1 MRKALLY
8 SVGAAALCLQ
18 AFNAIAATPHQADEV
33 TPQVQ
38 QLYAEAHAAQASGD
52 TATAIEKYRRMLQ
65 LAPHLAPAYNNLGM
79 LYFNAHDYP
88 EAAHTLAR
96 GVALNPEMPS
106 AQAMLGMSYLEM
118 GEADKAEAPLEAAL
132 RAHPDD
138 DQVQMSFAR
147 DQLGL
152 GHNEKAA
159 AALRVYIDH
168 HPKDEQAWYLL
179 GKTYLQL
186 SEAALGKVTTIDP
199 NSVYAHEVAGE
210 IDASMHNYDGA
221 LVEYQKAVAQAPKQ
235 PGVHMHMADAFW
247 ETGKWDS
254 AQKEYAAE
262 LVNDPNNCQAHWKL
276 GDSMLEANGSPAD
289 ALTQLD
295 AAVQGCPELMQ
306 ARVDRARALVK
317 LQRAPEALPDLLLAE
332 KADPDEPSIHFLLA
346 AVYRAQG
353 KPQDVRQQMQ
363 TYAQLQ
369 QQQNDAQAK
378 QAGASIKL
386 DATAH

>member
-1 MRKALLY
+1 MRKALLC
-8 SVGAAALCLQ
+8 SAGAIALGLQALSAAA
-18 AFNAIAATPHQADEV
+18 AAPPQADEV

-96 GVALNPEMPS
+96 GVALNPAMPS

-118 GEADKAEAPLEAAL
+118 GEADKAEAPLAAAL

-138 DQVQMSFAR
+138 DLVQMAFAR

-152 GHNEKAA
+152 GHSEKGA
-159 AALRVYIDH
+159 AALRAYIDR

-221 LVEYQKAVAQAPKQ
+221 LVEYQKAVAQAPNQ

-247 ETGKWDS
+247 ETDKWDA

-262 LVNDPNNCQAHWKL
+262 LANDPNNCQAHWKL
-276 GDSMLEANGSPAD
+276 GDSMLEANGSAAD

-295 AAVQGCPELMQ
+295 AAVKGCPELMQ

-317 LQRAPEALPDLLLAE
+317 LQRAPEALPDLMLAE

-353 KPQDVRQQMQ
+353 NPEEVQQQMQ
-363 TYAQLQ
+363 TYARLQ
-369 QQQNDAQAK
+369 QQQSDAQAK

-386 DATAH
+386 DANAH